1 MLSVWPDFVGFPHS
15 DDAPWARADRTSMS
29 CRRARGIHAARPT
42 PRRLRSAC
50 TQVAIDGVWAGCVGR
65 SRSRADQKLPG

>member
-15 DDAPWARADRTSMS
+15 DDAPWARAERTSMS
-29 CRRARGIHAARPT
+29 WRRSRRIHAARPT

-50 TQVAIDGVWAGCVGR
+50 TKVAFGVVWTFC
-65 SRSRADQKLPG
+65 D